1 MVYYKHVVVRKWKLH
16 ALVKGN
22 VNTNTNTKFGDAL
35 NLVSSDRQT
44 FQLIAGLGAQL
55 DGSTAYRQNLCL

>member
-1 MVYYKHVVVRKWKLH
+1 MVYYKHVVVLMWKLH
-16 ALVKGN
+16 ALVKGD
-22 VNTNTNTKFGDAL
+22 VNTNTKFGDAL

-55 DGSTAYRQNLCL
+55 DGSTAYRPNLCL